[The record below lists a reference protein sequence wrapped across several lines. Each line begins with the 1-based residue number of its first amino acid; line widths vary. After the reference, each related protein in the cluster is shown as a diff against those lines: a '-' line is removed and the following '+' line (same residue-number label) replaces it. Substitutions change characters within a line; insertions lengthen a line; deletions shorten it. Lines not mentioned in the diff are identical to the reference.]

1 MRPMGCEGTV
11 MSNEEAVDRKKVLN
25 LLEGVMTMLGW
36 QSALIGQA
44 IEELKGSKDSKD
56 GEQE

>member
-36 QSALIGQA
+36 QSALIRQA
-44 IEELKGSKDSKD
+44 VEELQGGKDS
-56 GEQE
+56 EAE

>member
-36 QSALIGQA
+36 QSALIRQA
-44 IEELKGSKDSKD
+44 VEELQGGKDT
-56 GEQE
+56 ETE